1 LDFCIGTEKDCRTFE
16 FRLSEFYIM
25 KKNRL
30 ATEQRVK
37 GDDLKVTCLSDRL
50 TKGMIDIGFQLDKI

>member
-1 LDFCIGTEKDCRTFE
+1 
-16 FRLSEFYIM
+16 M
-25 KKNRL
+25 
-30 ATEQRVK
+30 EQRVK